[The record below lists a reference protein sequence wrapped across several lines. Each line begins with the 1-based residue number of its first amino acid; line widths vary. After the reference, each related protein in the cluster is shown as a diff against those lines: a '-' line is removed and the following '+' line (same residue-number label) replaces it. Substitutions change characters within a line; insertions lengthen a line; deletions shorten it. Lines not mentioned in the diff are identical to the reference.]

1 MERCVRSLWILVKII
16 IGLAVAIP
24 VGVFVLGMTFGLVG
38 MAVAVVS
45 AAVRLACIG
54 LVGYGLYRLARFFFV
69 PAAKPPK
76 AAAPELASADPYYA
90 AAMRELDSELR
101 R

>member
-1 MERCVRSLWILVKII
+1 MRILWTLVKII

-24 VGVFVLGMTFGLVG
+24 VGVFVVAMTFGLVG
-38 MAVAVVS
+38 IALALVS

-54 LVGYGLYRLARFFFV
+54 LVGYGLYRVARFCFA

-90 AAMRELDSELR
+90 AAMRELDSELQR
-101 R
+101 

>member
-1 MERCVRSLWILVKII
+1 MERCVRIVWTLFKII

-24 VGVFVLGMTFGLVG
+24 VGMLVLGMTFGLVG
-38 MAVAVVS
+38 IAVALVS

-54 LVGYGLYRLARFFFV
+54 LVGYGLYRVARFFFA

-76 AAAPELASADPYYA
+76 GAAPELASVDPYYV

>member
-1 MERCVRSLWILVKII
+1 MRSLWTVVKII

-38 MAVAVVS
+38 IAVSLVL
-45 AAVRLACIG
+45 AALRLACIG
-54 LVGYGLYRLARFFFV
+54 LVGYGLYRVARYFLA

-76 AAAPELASADPYYA
+76 AAAPELANADPYYA
-90 AAMRELDSELR
+90 AALRELDSELQR
-101 R
+101 